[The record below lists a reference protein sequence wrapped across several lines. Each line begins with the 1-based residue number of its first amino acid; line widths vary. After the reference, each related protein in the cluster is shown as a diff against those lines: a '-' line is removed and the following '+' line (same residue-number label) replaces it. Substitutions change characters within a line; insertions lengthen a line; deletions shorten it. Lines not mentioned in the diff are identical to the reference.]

1 MDRRI
6 KCITLCVV
14 LLIGIISIL
23 FLFNSKRQKIE
34 NFVKSNREYME
45 GEIKNNNIDKLSQKY
60 PDLSIETYEDVDNL
74 NVVEFGYS
82 SKGIIPA
89 SKYYGF
95 YYSKDDTPHVFQG
108 SALKLVKEK
117 DGWKWTDGS
126 DNGGFTSRISKNW
139 FYYKAWF

>member
-1 MDRRI
+1 
-6 KCITLCVV
+6 
-14 LLIGIISIL
+14 
-23 FLFNSKRQKIE
+23 
-34 NFVKSNREYME
+34 ME

-60 PDLSIETYEDVDNL
+60 PDLSIESYDDVDNL

-139 FYYKAWF
+139 FYYEAWF